1 MALYVPE
8 YEGYIADVPNLLFER
23 CDGKRFYFDELDS
36 FSATQNANVLTING
50 GQSNFPLAQIDTD
63 KTFELTFGS
72 AKFTLAMF
80 EMANAADIHKNDI
93 GVLDGG
99 LYEVEAGLKITL
111 PFETQEN
118 SIYIAGMEQDSTAAA
133 GKFSVAVTAATAQAD
148 GATVITFV
156 ADDVTAGD
164 TVLVTYRRRV
174 VNGQVVD
181 INSNSTT
188 ARGSV
193 SVLWPIYSS
202 GTDCTEASQKGQL
215 ILEISR
221 VRVTA
226 LPGFSNSYK
235 QNSVNEITVSA
246 MDPKRADRRVARY
259 IYEKFA
265 EDGGIVAKSGETV
278 DWD

>member
-8 YEGYIADVPNLLFER
+8 YEGYIADVPVLLFER

-63 KTFELTFGS
+63 KTFELTMGS

-80 EMANAADIHKNDI
+80 EMANATDVVKKDI
-93 GVLDGG
+93 GILDGG
-99 LYEVEAGLKITL
+99 LYEVETGLKINL
-111 PFETQEN
+111 PFEIQEN
-118 SIYIAGMEQDSTAAA
+118 SVYINGLEEDDAAAA
-133 GKFSVAVTAATAQAD
+133 GKYSVAITAATAQAD
-148 GATVITFV
+148 GATVITLS
-156 ADDVTAGD
+156 ADDVAIGD

-174 VNGQVVD
+174 VDGQIVNV
-181 INSNSTT
+181 NSNSTT

-193 SVLWPIYSS
+193 AVMWPIYSS

-246 MDPKRADRRVARY
+246 MDPKRADKRVARY

-265 EDGGIVAKSGETV
+265 DDGGVVAKSSAEV
-278 DWD
+278 DWK